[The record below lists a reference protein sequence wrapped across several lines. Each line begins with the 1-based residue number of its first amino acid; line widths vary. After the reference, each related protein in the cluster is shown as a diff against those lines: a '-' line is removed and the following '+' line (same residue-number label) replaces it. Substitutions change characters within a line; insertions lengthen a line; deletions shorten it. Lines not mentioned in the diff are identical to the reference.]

1 MRILTGSTTKAGRS
15 EGKEMLRLSR
25 FLSDGAVLQK
35 EEPIPVW
42 GWGTPGCRIRAV
54 LTGSENGVCGTGKD
68 FADGNGKSSA
78 AITRNGQQE
87 ERISASKET
96 VVSADGK
103 FCLKLDPLP
112 AGGPY
117 ELHVE
122 GEEETLVVR
131 DLLIGAVWYVS
142 GQSNIDVDM
151 ERCYDSYPEVV
162 RNCTD
167 DGLRTFRITE
177 NTDYHGP
184 IEEPLTGEWKK
195 AELNTILR
203 FSATG
208 YFFARALR
216 EMTGIPVGFIQAS
229 LGGSR
234 ITSWLSREMLEG
246 NEAYRPL
253 LVEADRYADDDFLAE
268 VIRRNE
274 TEPAAWKTAL
284 SAQDEGRKNA
294 WEKDAGAIR
303 SAGTSLAIPC
313 CFRDTGLA
321 GFIGCVWLTREFS
334 APSEMAGKSAGLW
347 LGTMVDSDEVYINGV
362 KVGETG
368 YQYPPRKY
376 RVPEGILRA
385 GSNTITIRL
394 VVENGEGRF
403 TPGKGYFLYNDQGA
417 IDLKGSWF
425 YRIGASCSKVP
436 PTDFVNWKAT
446 GLFNGTAAP
455 CFHVPVEGIVWYQGE
470 ANTHQP
476 YDYLDLMKRYIE
488 GYRKLWGKEE
498 LPFYYVQLPNYD
510 ADLDQ
515 DVQWPDLRE
524 KQRKAL
530 AEIPHA
536 GMAVTMDLG
545 EDNDLHPHGK
555 MEIGRRLALLA
566 AHDLYGQEG
575 EYTGPVP
582 LRAQIV
588 PDPEKRGVKA
598 VELPGRF
605 GGRAGRPLSEKPGE
619 TKEREPG
626 RGVCVRVTLSHAE
639 GLYADSPEKGSV
651 VRDIEL
657 IWADGAV
664 YQGEAFLDRTD
675 AEKAAGGN
683 AALLICCTCR
693 KEPPVVIRYAYH
705 NVMHGAMIYNG
716 AGLPMS
722 PFELK
727 VEV

>member
-1 MRILTGSTTKAGRS
+1 
-15 EGKEMLRLSR
+15 MLRLSR

-35 EEPIPVW
+35 DEPIPVW
-42 GWGTPGCRIRAV
+42 GWGTPGCRIRAF
-54 LTGSENGVCGTGKD
+54 LKQNGNASFGGEEK
-68 FADGNGKSSA
+68 KE
-78 AITRNGQQE
+78 GQGE
-87 ERISASKET
+87 APLLGPKET
-96 VVSADGK
+96 VVSEDGR
-103 FCLKLDPLP
+103 FSLKLDPLP
-112 AGGPY
+112 PGGPY

-122 GEEETLVVR
+122 GKEELLVIR

-151 ERCYDSYPEVV
+151 ERCYDSYPEVI
-162 RNCTD
+162 RSCTD
-167 DGLRTFRITE
+167 DGLRTFRIME
-177 NTDYHGP
+177 NADYHGP

-195 AELNTILR
+195 AELNTILH

-246 NEAYRPL
+246 KEDYRPL
-253 LVEADRYADDDFLAE
+253 LEEADRYADDAFLAG
-268 VIRRNE
+268 VIHRNE
-274 TEPAAWKTAL
+274 TEPAVWKERLA
-284 SAQDEGRKNA
+284 AEDEGNRNA
-294 WEKDAGAIR
+294 WERDARAIK
-303 SAGTSLAIPC
+303 STGTRVGIPC
-313 CFRDTGLA
+313 FFRDTELS
-321 GFIGCVWLTREFS
+321 GFVGSVWLTREFTVSS
-334 APSEMAGKSAGLW
+334 AMAGKSAGLW
-347 LGTMVDSDEVYINGV
+347 LGTIVDSDETYINGV

-376 RVPEGILRA
+376 RVPEGVLRA

-403 TPGKGYFLYNDQGA
+403 TPGKGYFLYNDQGVV
-417 IDLKGSWF
+417 DLQGSWF
-425 YRIGASCSKVP
+425 YRIGASCGKIP

-476 YDYLDLMKRYIE
+476 YDYLDLMKRYVE
-488 GYRKLWGKEE
+488 GYRKLWGKKE

-510 ADLDQ
+510 VDLDQ

-530 AEIPHA
+530 AEIPHT

-566 AHDLYGQEG
+566 AHDLYGKEC
-575 EYTGPVP
+575 ECTGPVP
-582 LRAQIV
+582 LRAELV
-588 PDPEKRGVKA
+588 TNPEGGGVEGA
-598 VELPGRF
+598 VLPGRL
-605 GGRAGRPLSEKPGE
+605 GEEAGQKPLEGSEQTRKW
-619 TKEREPG
+619 KRKS
-626 RGVCVRVTLSHAE
+626 GVCVRVVLSHAK
-639 GLYADSPEKGSV
+639 GLYADSLDKGNTIRDAELLLADGTAHQARVLLEKMPEKG
-651 VRDIEL
+651 RN
-657 IWADGAV
+657 AQDG
-664 YQGEAFLDRTD
+664 R
-675 AEKAAGGN
+675 
-683 AALLICCTCR
+683 AALLFDCPSA
-693 KEPPVVIRYAYH
+693 KEPPVVVRYAYH

-722 PFELK
+722 PFELR
-727 VEV
+727 VEQKEAGQKGLA

>member
-1 MRILTGSTTKAGRS
+1 
-15 EGKEMLRLSR
+15 MLRLSR

-35 EEPIPVW
+35 DEPILVW
-42 GWGTPGCRIRAV
+42 GWGTPGCRIRAF
-54 LTGSENGVCGTGKD
+54 LKQNGNASFGGEEK
-68 FADGNGKSSA
+68 KE
-78 AITRNGQQE
+78 GQGE
-87 ERISASKET
+87 APLLGPKET
-96 VVSADGK
+96 VVSEDGR
-103 FCLKLDPLP
+103 FSLKLDPLP
-112 AGGPY
+112 PGGPY

-122 GEEETLVVR
+122 GKEELLVIR

-151 ERCYDSYPEVV
+151 ERCCDSYPEVV
-162 RNCTD
+162 RDCAD

-177 NTDYHGP
+177 NADYHGP
-184 IEEPLTGEWKK
+184 LEEPLSGEWKK
-195 AELNTILR
+195 AELNTILH

-246 NEAYRPL
+246 KEDYRPL
-253 LVEADRYADDDFLAE
+253 LEEADRYADDAFLAG
-268 VIRRNE
+268 VIHRNE
-274 TEPAAWKTAL
+274 TEPTVWKERLAAE
-284 SAQDEGRKNA
+284 DEGNRNA
-294 WEKDAGAIR
+294 WERDARAIK
-303 SAGTSLAIPC
+303 STGTRVGIPC
-313 CFRDTGLA
+313 FFRDTELS
-321 GFIGCVWLTREFS
+321 GFVGSVWLTREFTVSS
-334 APSEMAGKSAGLW
+334 AMAGKSAGLW
-347 LGTMVDSDEVYINGV
+347 LGTIVDSDETYINGV

-376 RVPEGILRA
+376 RVPEGVLRA

-403 TPGKGYFLYNDQGA
+403 TPGKGYFLYNDQGVV
-417 IDLKGSWF
+417 DLQGSWF
-425 YRIGASCSKVP
+425 YRIGASCGKIP

-476 YDYLDLMKRYIE
+476 YDYLDLMKRYVE
-488 GYRKLWGKEE
+488 GYRKLWGKKE

-510 ADLDQ
+510 VDLDQ

-530 AEIPHA
+530 AEIPHT

-566 AHDLYGQEG
+566 AHDLYGKEC
-575 EYTGPVP
+575 ECTGPVP
-582 LRAQIV
+582 LRAELV
-588 PDPEKRGVKA
+588 TNPEGGGVEGA
-598 VELPGRF
+598 VLPGRL
-605 GGRAGRPLSEKPGE
+605 GEEAGQKPLEGSEQTRKW
-619 TKEREPG
+619 KRKS
-626 RGVCVRVTLSHAE
+626 GVCVRVVLSHAK
-639 GLYADSPEKGSV
+639 GLYADSLDKGNTIRDAELLLADGTAHQARVLLEKMPEKG
-651 VRDIEL
+651 RN
-657 IWADGAV
+657 AQDG
-664 YQGEAFLDRTD
+664 R
-675 AEKAAGGN
+675 
-683 AALLICCTCR
+683 AALLFDCPSA
-693 KEPPVVIRYAYH
+693 KEPPVVVRYAYH

-722 PFELK
+722 PFELR
-727 VEV
+727 VEQKEAGQKGLA

>member
-1 MRILTGSTTKAGRS
+1 MKLK
-15 EGKEMLRLSR
+15 LSG

-35 EEPIPVW
+35 DERIPVR
-42 GWGTPGCRIRAV
+42 GMGTPGKRVRAV
-54 LTGSENGVCGTGKD
+54 LK
-68 FADGNGKSSA
+68 KSA
-78 AITRNGQQE
+78 AMTLRAGFHSGENVNSGE
-87 ERISASKET
+87 AVTEGETVASGET
-96 VVSADGK
+96 VVPGDGR
-103 FCLKLDPLP
+103 FCLELDPLP

-117 ELHVE
+117 ELCVT
-122 GEEETLVVR
+122 EEENSVTVS

-151 ERCYDSYPEVV
+151 ERCRDSYPEIVES
-162 RNCTD
+162 CQD

-177 NTDYHGP
+177 HADYHGP
-184 IEEPLTGEWKK
+184 LDEPLTGEWKK
-195 AELNTILR
+195 AGPESIPG

-246 NEAYRPL
+246 NEDYRPL
-253 LVEADRYADDDFLAE
+253 LEEAERYADDAFLAE
-268 VIRRNE
+268 VIRQNDEGPR
-274 TEPAAWKTAL
+274 AWKESL
-284 SAQDEGRKNA
+284 SAADEGRRNA
-294 WEKDAGAIR
+294 WEKHPEEIR
-303 SAGTSLAIPC
+303 RNGTRVLLPC
-313 CFRDTGLA
+313 FFRDTELS
-321 GFIGCVWLTREFS
+321 GFIGSVWLTREFVL
-334 APSEMAGKSAGLW
+334 PPEMAGKSAGLW

-362 KVGETG
+362 KVGETA

-376 RVPEGILRA
+376 RVPERLLRA

-403 TPGKGYFLYNDQGA
+403 TPGKGYFLFNDQGVS
-417 IDLKGSWF
+417 DLKGTWF
-425 YRIGASCSKVP
+425 YRKGAACGPIP

-455 CFHVPVEGIVWYQGE
+455 CFQVPVEGMVWYQGE

-476 YDYLDLMKRYIE
+476 YDYLDLMKRYVD
-488 GYRKLWGKEE
+488 GYRKLWGKER

-510 ADLDQ
+510 VDLNQ

-524 KQRKAL
+524 KQRRAL
-530 AEIPHA
+530 EEIPYS

-566 AHDLYGQEG
+566 AHDLYGNEA
-575 EYTGPVP
+575 ECTGPVP
-582 LRAQIV
+582 VRAEV
-588 PDPEKRGVKA
+588 TDEGVRISLA
-598 VELPGRF
+598 
-605 GGRAGRPLSEKPGE
+605 
-619 TKEREPG
+619 
-626 RGVCVRVTLSHAE
+626 HAE
-639 GLYADSPEKGSV
+639 GLYVASLEKGSV
-651 VRDIEL
+651 LRDAEL
-657 IWADGAV
+657 VAEDGSV
-664 YQGEAFLDRTD
+664 YQARVSVEVSASDGKGKAGSGKNGENEVCLIFSCSSLKGKP
-675 AEKAAGGN
+675 AE
-683 AALLICCTCR
+683 
-693 KEPPVVIRYAYH
+693 VRYAYH

-722 PFELK
+722 PFAMRVCQTGK
-727 VEV
+727 DQ

>member
-1 MRILTGSTTKAGRS
+1 
-15 EGKEMLRLSR
+15 MLRLSR

-35 EEPIPVW
+35 DEPILVW
-42 GWGTPGCRIRAV
+42 GWGTPGCRIRAF
-54 LTGSENGVCGTGKD
+54 LKQNGNASFGGEEK
-68 FADGNGKSSA
+68 KE
-78 AITRNGQQE
+78 GQGE
-87 ERISASKET
+87 APLWGPKET
-96 VVSADGK
+96 VVSEDGR
-103 FCLKLDPLP
+103 FSLKLDPLP
-112 AGGPY
+112 PGGPY

-122 GEEETLVVR
+122 GKEELLVIR

-151 ERCYDSYPEVV
+151 ERCCDSYPEVV
-162 RNCTD
+162 RECAD

-177 NTDYHGP
+177 NADYHGP
-184 IEEPLTGEWKK
+184 LEEPLSGEWKK
-195 AELNTILR
+195 AEQNTILR

-246 NEAYRPL
+246 NEDYRGL
-253 LVEADRYADDDFLAE
+253 LEEADRYADDAFLAK

-274 TEPAAWKTAL
+274 TEPAAWKEEL
-284 SAQDEGRKNA
+284 SSEDAGRKNA
-294 WEKDAGAIR
+294 WEKDAEAIR
-303 SAGTSLAIPC
+303 SAGTRIGIPVF
-313 CFRDTGLA
+313 FRDTELS
-321 GFIGCVWLTREFS
+321 GFVGSVWLTREFTI
-334 APSEMAGKSAGLW
+334 PSSMAGKSAGLW
-347 LGTMVDSDEVYINGV
+347 LGTIVDSDDTYVNGV

-403 TPGKGYFLYNDQGA
+403 TPGKGYFLYNDQGVV
-417 IDLKGSWF
+417 DLQGSWF
-425 YRIGASCSKVP
+425 YRIGASCGKIP

-476 YDYLDLMKRYIE
+476 YDYLDLMKRYVE
-488 GYRKLWGKEE
+488 GYRKLWGKET

-510 ADLDQ
+510 VDLDQ
-515 DVQWPDLRE
+515 DVQWPELRE

-566 AHDLYGQEG
+566 AHDLYGREC
-575 EYTGPVP
+575 ECTGPVP
-582 LRAQIV
+582 LRA
-588 PDPEKRGVKA
+588 ELAAESEGKGTEGVT
-598 VELPGRF
+598 LSGRF
-605 GGRAGRPLSEKPGE
+605 CKEISRRLPEESEP
-619 TKEREPG
+619 TREWKSES
-626 RGVCVRVTLSHAE
+626 GVCVRVVLSHAE
-639 GLYADSPEKGSV
+639 GLFADSLEKGSV
-651 VRDIEL
+651 IRDAEVIL
-657 IWADGAV
+657 ADGTAHQARV
-664 YQGEAFLDRTD
+664 LL
-675 AEKAAGGN
+675 EKAPGTEKNTRDGS
-683 AALLICCTCR
+683 AALLFWCPSV
-693 KEPPVVIRYAYH
+693 KEPPVSVRYAYH

-722 PFELK
+722 PFELL
-727 VEV
+727 VEKSRDERTECGV